1 MKVTTDN
8 QWFNDAPEMRL
19 YSSDR
24 PHLFYAVQMDCDAN
38 FERIFSYNPMSMP
51 RVSLEWTMLND
62 GSNHFSYEEMGS
74 LRLSFVLLCL
84 QVFLSAFV
92 IVSYIH
98 SIRQTERYL
107 SPHPILLSSLAV
119 QVWS

>member
-1 MKVTTDN
+1 
-8 QWFNDAPEMRL
+8 
-19 YSSDR
+19 
-24 PHLFYAVQMDCDAN
+24 MDCDAN

-84 QVFLSAFV
+84 QVFLGAFV

-98 SIRQTERYL
+98 SIKQTERYL

-119 QVWS
+119 QIWS

>member
-1 MKVTTDN
+1 MDS

-19 YSSDR
+19 FSSDR

-74 LRLSFVLLCL
+74 LRLSMILLIL
-84 QVFLSAFV
+84 QVCSSAFV
-92 IVSYIH
+92 FVSYLK

-107 SPHPILLSSLAV
+107 SPHPILLTSLAV